1 MEHVSPETLSN
12 AGNSP
17 LKLTGML
24 FDQFRWDNGTER
36 EVMIRC
42 RFLDAAGTVVGTP
55 RNTTRVS
62 DTQRIC
68 VAPATDYAGDVR
80 VELSLNGQ

>member
-1 MEHVSPETLSN
+1 MSN

-24 FDQFRWDNGTER
+24 FDQFKWDNGTER
-36 EVMIRC
+36 RVPIQC
-42 RFLDAAGTVVGTP
+42 RFVDGAGTVLSTP
-55 RNTTRVS
+55 RNMTRVS
-62 DTQRIC
+62 DIQQIC
-68 VAPATDYAGDVR
+68 VAPATDYTGNTK

>member
-1 MEHVSPETLSN
+1 MEHVSPESLSN

-24 FDQFRWDNGTER
+24 FDQFKWDNGTER
-36 EVMIRC
+36 HVTIEC
-42 RFLDAAGTVVGTP
+42 RFVDAAGTVLGTP
-55 RNTTRVS
+55 RNMTRVS
-62 DTQRIC
+62 DTQQIC
-68 VAPATDYAGDVR
+68 AAPATTYTGDVK